1 MQAIFSRTQF
11 IAKGFKFA
19 IINSLKIIA
28 AGERLSLRPEHDY
41 VTWSYNVRVSY
52 KEPGAR
58 RQKSLYM
65 AADRDLL
72 NIYEVS
78 DRSCGESLGVVRYH
92 FGVWEILDNDNNYF
106 TIAPSEDILNE
117 LLFLKRIPHLIADAH
132 GDVIGVIKKIS
143 PFFLPAFYKYR
154 IDIPWA
160 DSARVDRR
168 LVMAAL
174 ILFIFA
180 HERVGSL
187 EKIKYYIA
195 SRLGFKPV
203 NKPFILKKKTVFG
216 KARPRSVVPL

>member
-1 MQAIFSRTQF
+1 MRTQF
-11 IAKGFKFA
+11 IAKGFKLA
-19 IINSLKIIA
+19 IVNSLKIVS

-41 VTWSYNVRVSY
+41 ITWSYNVRVSY
-52 KEPGAR
+52 KEPGKP

-78 DRSCGESLGVVRYH
+78 DRSSGESLGVVRYH

-117 LLFLKRIPHLIADAH
+117 LLFLKHIPHLITDSKGNA
-132 GDVIGVIKKIS
+132 VIGVIKKIS
-143 PFFLPAFYKYR
+143 PFFLPVFYKYR
-154 IDIPWA
+154 IDFPCA
-160 DSARVDRR
+160 DTPQADRR
-168 LVMAAL
+168 LIMAAL

-216 KARPRSVVPL
+216 KARPRSAVPL